1 MPDAESPT
9 ILRVGLTGNIGAGKS
24 TVGAMLAASGCMVID
39 ADRLGHELL
48 RTGSEAYLETKAAFG
63 DTIVTRAGTIDRAAL
78 GRIVFADEDARARLN
93 AIMHPRIRQ
102 LEDARIAAWP
112 VERGIAITEAALL
125 VETGAVDRYMRLVVV
140 VAPARTRANRLRDR
154 GMLAVDIRRRMAAQ
168 IPSANKQALADY
180 VIDNG
185 GGLDATSDAADALC
199 TRLEEDL
206 ALLESGVSLPARV
219 RRR

>member
-24 TVGAMLAASGCMVID
+24 TVGAMLASSGCLVID
-39 ADRLGHELL
+39 ADRLGHEVLS
-48 RTGSEAYLETKAAFG
+48 TGGQACLETKAAFG
-63 DTIVTRAGTIDRAAL
+63 DTIVTRDGGIDRAAL
-78 GRIVFADEDARARLN
+78 GRIVFADDGARARLN
-93 AIMHPRIRQ
+93 AIMHPRIRK

-125 VETGAVDRYMRLVVV
+125 VETGAIDRYMRLVVV
-140 VAPARTRANRLRDR
+140 YAPARTRAKRLRDR

-168 IPSANKQALADY
+168 IPSVRLQALADY

-185 GGLDATSDAADALC
+185 GELDATRDAADALC
-199 TRLEEDL
+199 TRLEADL
-206 ALLESGVSLPARV
+206 ALLESGVSLPSRI
-219 RRR
+219 RPR